1 MRTSSLMT
9 TLITEIAKFH
19 GADLDEAGARLELA
33 HADYPAD
40 RLIIK
45 RAGPNQVSVALRP
58 GQYPIL
64 DPEAVLL
71 TGGDAWAPV
80 AFTSPTLGLDVMAVT
95 LKSDGSV
102 KRYNP
107 AQQAGV
113 ARHVEAFAAQIQA
126 QNWLEKGQKLNT
138 TG

>member
-1 MRTSSLMT
+1 MT
-9 TLITEIAKFH
+9 GLTTEIAKYH
-19 GADLDEAGARLELA
+19 GIDLDETDARLELF

-58 GQYPIL
+58 SKYNIL

-80 AFTSPTLGLDVMAVT
+80 AFTSPTLGLDVIAVT
-95 LKSDGSV
+95 LKPDGSV
-102 KRYNP
+102 KHYNP
-107 AQQAGV
+107 AQQADV

>member
-1 MRTSSLMT
+1 MT

-19 GADLDEAGARLELA
+19 STDLDEAGARLELS

-58 GQYPIL
+58 SKYSIL

-80 AFTSPTLGLDVMAVT
+80 AFTSPTLGLDVMAAT
-95 LKSDGSV
+95 LNPDGSV
-102 KRYNP
+102 KRCNP
-107 AQQAGV
+107 AQQANIT
-113 ARHVEAFAAQIQA
+113 RHVETFAAQIQA